1 MRAPQG
7 GRDGPRGAAE
17 RRERARGAPRGTPE
31 EIGAGGS
38 LVEIEGFR
46 RGGGGALR
54 LMEILFWMLFV
65 RVAGGSL
72 GMFVW
77 RGFREASQGG

>member
-1 MRAPQG
+1 MVA
-7 GRDGPRGAAE
+7 
-17 RRERARGAPRGTPE
+17 
-31 EIGAGGS
+31 
-38 LVEIEGFR
+38 IEGFR

-77 RGFREASQGG
+77 RGFREARQDGWEEETGS